1 MFRDGDI
8 VVFRGNSYFILS
20 DYFTIN
26 KMYILDIFSAF
37 GDTKY
42 VVTDDNNVRR
52 DIDIDWFVSVDD
64 YIAIIRN
71 EVIDKILE

>member
-1 MFRDGDI
+1 MFRNGDI
-8 VVFRGNSYFILS
+8 VVFIGNSDFILS

-42 VVTDDNNVRR
+42 VVTDDNDIRR

-64 YIAIIRN
+64 YMIIIRN
-71 EVIDKILE
+71 QVINEILE